1 MKTITIVCGLAIL
14 FAARTASGF
23 CDVPPSASADD
34 PVAFFQTTTFE
45 LQRTQS
51 AGSATLAAMRSP
63 TRTPFDVVY
72 ALKSNIAELQCA
84 ESAVARFTKSDVK
97 NIALGADGALQALKG
112 IQRAV
117 EGMLARVNA
126 TLGTA
131 PPSQAQILNESA
143 DEALKGQDAV
153 DLLVNAAEISAM
165 LVRTCDTSTNK
176 CNKLLL
182 NSGQRKALAEQWA
195 AMAKGDDAIGHLA
208 TVVAA
213 FLRNPQFESAPSQT
227 ISAHQ

>member
-1 MKTITIVCGLAIL
+1 MKAIALVCGLAIL

-23 CDVPPSASADD
+23 CDIPPAASVDD

-63 TRTPFDVVY
+63 TRTPFDAVY

-84 ESAVARFTKSDVK
+84 ESAVARFTKSGVK
-97 NIALGADGALQALKG
+97 NIALSANGALQALKG
-112 IQRAV
+112 IERTV

-131 PPSQAQILNESA
+131 PPSQAQILNDSA
-143 DEALKGQDAV
+143 DEALKGQDAM
-153 DLLVNAAEISAM
+153 DLLVNAAEISTM

-182 NSGQRKALAEQWA
+182 NSGQRKALAEQWS

-208 TVVAA
+208 TVVAE
-213 FLRNPQFESAPSQT
+213 FLRNPQFESASTQALN
-227 ISAHQ
+227 AHQ

>member
-1 MKTITIVCGLAIL
+1 MKAIAVICGVVI
-14 FAARTASGF
+14 FSAARSAYAF
-23 CDVPPSASADD
+23 CDLPKATSIDD
-34 PVAFFQTTTFE
+34 PIALFQTTTFE

-51 AGSATLAAMRSP
+51 AGSATLAAMKSP
-63 TRTPFDVVY
+63 TRTPFDLVY
-72 ALKSNIAELQCA
+72 ALKSNVADLQCA

-97 NIALGADGALQALKG
+97 NIALSANGSLQALKG
-112 IQRAV
+112 IQRTV
-117 EGMLARVNA
+117 DGMLARVNA

-131 PPSQAQILNESA
+131 PPSQVQIVNDSA

-153 DLLVNAAEISAM
+153 DLLVNAAEISIM

-182 NSGQRKALAEQWA
+182 NSGQRKDLAKQWS

-213 FLRNPQFESAPSQT
+213 FLRNPQFESASTRAPSV
-227 ISAHQ
+227 H